1 MIKFKPLDMRF
12 RIKIEYKSTVQNS
25 DGLGTTSWVTLVDN
39 LPASVLGLSGREL
52 DAVSQQVAQYNARVT
67 IYKRNDINEAMRIS
81 FDGRIYDIIDIIPDP
96 TNNLYMSLMCKTGFT
111 NG

>member
-1 MIKFKPLDMRF
+1 MIALKPVDMRF
-12 RIKIEYKSTVQNS
+12 RIKIEYRSNSQDS
-25 DGLGTTSWVTLVDN
+25 DGVESNTWTTLVEN

-52 DAVSQQVAQYNARVT
+52 EAVGQQVAQYNARIM
-67 IYKRNDINEAMRIS
+67 IYKRNDINEGMRIS

-96 TNNLYMSLMCKTGFT
+96 TNNIYMTIMCKTGFT